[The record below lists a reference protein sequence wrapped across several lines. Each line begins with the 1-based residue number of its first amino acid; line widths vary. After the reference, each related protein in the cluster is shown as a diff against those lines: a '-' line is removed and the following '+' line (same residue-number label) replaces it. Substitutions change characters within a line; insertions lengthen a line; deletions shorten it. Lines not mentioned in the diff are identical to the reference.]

1 MHLTRTISSAARK
14 SLSKPMSSLAPGHIL
29 SGARWNYRIKEAVEG
44 DNTQISTGFKAEIIQ
59 HESVNRRIRFSLNNV
74 ILINAEKGFKTRTM

>member
-1 MHLTRTISSAARK
+1 MRLTRTISSAARK

-44 DNTQISTGFKAEIIQ
+44 DNTQISIGFRAEIIQ
-59 HESVNRRIRFSLNNV
+59 HESSLASPQWFV
-74 ILINAEKGFKTRTM
+74 IVSSSFTLQGWFCC

>member
-1 MHLTRTISSAARK
+1 MRLTRTISSTARK
-14 SLSKPMSSLAPGHIL
+14 SLPNPMSSLAPGRIL

-59 HESVNRRIRFSLNNV
+59 HESSLGSPHWFV
-74 ILINAEKGFKTRTM
+74 IVSSSFTLQG